1 MKKLFASVVLALVV
15 STSAYAGNFKSYY
28 DYATG
33 LNTGLQISFSTQ
45 MIANYERSNKTYKSL
60 IDRFGHMFGHYGWF
74 QNMEER
80 YAFQVNELTKFQA
93 LLDTNN
99 QKVTL
104 VNTEYK
110 NTNGV
115 VVQRGTTT
123 ITSETSS
130 VVEENNGNTI
140 KEYAVVT
147 KVFSTPIKKIH
158 WENVQTIK
166 TYSDG
171 TKGVTN
177 DSKATN
183 ITNTVETDTKVEREL
198 IREYAVIIPEEKE
211 TIIVL
216 TEAEYLARTDVTLEN
231 TDTYKQAVWNINS
244 RINETYINDV
254 LSVNYGNHLERVGA
268 PVAWS
273 RVYTGKGSTIA
284 ILDTGIDM
292 DHSEFEGSIKG
303 AECFTGLCKNGTE
316 TIDDK
321 NRFSHGTHVAGIAA
335 ANLDGVG
342 TTGVAP
348 DADLLIAKTAWDFG
362 MFDFTVADEAIAW
375 AVNNGADVINI
386 SANYNAD
393 LTYKNSLVEI
403 EDGIFKSTDT
413 RGRNGE
419 TYDKYGF
426 ANLTL
431 SKVHYKNIVNAMKGH
446 EAVLVLAAG
455 NQGMDVAGQ
464 PGFIALDDEVGD
476 RVLIVGNW
484 DERLGDMH
492 RSSNKAGTICFEQ
505 DTNGTCISNNGRKIS
520 DRYIMAPGRYIAA
533 PNKDGEYV
541 TNSGTSMAAPVV
553 SGAVAIVHQMWP
565 HMTGANLSKLLL
577 NTADKDFAKY
587 DENIHGQGMLD
598 LDEAT
603 TPQGA
608 IGLATTGRI
617 DGATVDVN
625 NSGTIAMSGNT
636 SISALSQMMV
646 VDEYDRDFYFD
657 ANSMVQTIDTR
668 TASATLSG
676 QYGFA
681 PDYYIGYN
689 GGTII
694 PVTNSG
700 THIALNN
707 TNGNASIVKQWNKF
721 SVGLVNEADSF
732 LGNFANSE
740 LMSVNSSETAYFG
753 YTDSIDFDNGI
764 NVWGNATLGA
774 TRLNVDTNSM
784 LKGADTMMSNSATL
798 GIKQTVDKTT
808 FGFVASLPVSIT
820 SGDAHFSIP
829 NSVSA
834 SGDIDNLDISSSM
847 KANKRELDLG
857 LFYINTLTET
867 TSLTANIELRNN
879 YAGTDEN
886 QVTAG
891 LTYKVMF

>member
-1 MKKLFASVVLALVV
+1 MKKLLASVVLALFV

-74 QNMEER
+74 QNMKER

-104 VNTEYK
+104 VKTEYK
-110 NTNGV
+110 NSNGV

-123 ITSETSS
+123 VTSETNS
-130 VVEENNGNTI
+130 VVEENNGTTI

-177 DSKATN
+177 DSKTTN

-198 IREYAVIIPEEKE
+198 IREYAVLIPEEKE
-211 TIIVL
+211 TITVL
-216 TEAEYLARTDVTLEN
+216 TEAEYLARTDVTLED
-231 TDTYKQAVWNINS
+231 TDTYKQAVWNVNS
-244 RINETYINDV
+244 NINESYANL
-254 LSVNYGNHLERVGA
+254 LSKFYGNHLELVGA
-268 PVAWS
+268 PTAWS
-273 RVYTGKGSTIA
+273 RGYTGKGSTIA

-292 DHSEFEGSIKG
+292 DHSEFDGKIKG
-303 AECFTGLCKNGTE
+303 AECFTRLCEKGYE
-316 TIDDK
+316 TIEDE

-335 ANLDGVG
+335 ANLDGNG
-342 TTGVAP
+342 TTGVAY
-348 DADLLIAKTAWDFG
+348 DADLLIAKTAWNMG
-362 MFDFTVADEAIAW
+362 AFDFTVADEAIAW
-375 AVNNGADVINI
+375 AVENGADVINI
-386 SANYNAD
+386 SANYNVD
-393 LTYKNSLVEI
+393 NTYKNSLVEI
-403 EDGIFKSTDT
+403 EDGMYKSTDT
-413 RGRNGE
+413 RGRNGQTFAE
-419 TYDKYGF
+419 FGY
-426 ANLTL
+426 ANLTD
-431 SKVHYKNIVNAMKGH
+431 SKHYYKNIVNAMKGH
-446 EAVLVLAAG
+446 EAVLVMAAG
-455 NQGMDVAGQ
+455 NQGMDIAGQ
-464 PGFIALDDEVGD
+464 PSFIALDDEVGD

-484 DERLGDMH
+484 DERKGDLH
-492 RSSNKAGTICFEQ
+492 RSSNKAGTVCF
-505 DTNGTCISNNGRKIS
+505 DVATDGTCNNNKRIS
-520 DRYIMAPGRYIAA
+520 DRFLVAPGRYIASA
-533 PNKDGEYV
+533 SNDGEYR
-541 TNSGTSMAAPVV
+541 TLSGTSMAAPVV

-577 NTADKDFAKY
+577 NTADDSFAGY
-587 DENIHGQGMLD
+587 DLNTHGQGMLD

-603 TPQGA
+603 LPQGA

-668 TASATLSG
+668 TASATLAG

-694 PVTNSG
+694 PVSNAG
-700 THIALNN
+700 THIALND
-707 TNGNASIVKQWNKF
+707 TNGNASIVQQWNKF
-721 SVGLVNEADSF
+721 SVGLVNETDSF

-740 LMSVNSSETAYFG
+740 LMSVNSSNTAYLG

-764 NVWGNATLGA
+764 NMWGSATLGA
-774 TRLNVDTNSM
+774 TRLDVNTSSM
-784 LKGADTMMSNSATL
+784 LKGADVMMSNSATL
-798 GIKQTVDKTT
+798 GIKQTVDNTT

-834 SGDIDNLDISSSM
+834 NGDIDNLDISSSM

-857 LFYINTLTET
+857 MFYINTLTET

-879 YAGTDEN
+879 YAGTDDN